1 MLDELDRRGLAS
13 RRLDLG
19 KEAVTAEHDEL
30 IRGAPVPGES
40 HLSGNPSGALHGP
53 AEVLNHASFRRHQ
66 SISLAASRPA
76 PPAGTL
82 MS

>member
-30 IRGAPVPGES
+30 IRGPLWAVNVTFLE
-40 HLSGNPSGALHGP
+40 
-53 AEVLNHASFRRHQ
+53 
-66 SISLAASRPA
+66 I
-76 PPAGTL
+76 PPARFTAL
-82 MS
+82 RRY